1 MGTNKILTHPADS
14 LRGASSAVASE
25 PPPVGCRGKCV
36 DCHASLSQ
44 APPRLSTLRHVSIY
58 SSLRPPKG
66 RRRYDPPP
74 VSDDVRTQATTLLDR
89 AGTGD
94 PRALTDLFPVVYDE
108 LRRMAA
114 GLMARERP
122 SHTLQP
128 TALAHEAYVRLVDE
142 SRLRWQGRA
151 QFFALVAR
159 AMRRILV
166 EHARARGTAKRG
178 GGAHRVAL
186 EVEDPRSAPAT
197 LDVLDLESALTELAA
212 VDPRGATVVEL
223 RYFGGMGTA
232 DTAAALGVSP
242 RSVEEDWSMARAWLK
257 VRLGR

>member
-1 MGTNKILTHPADS
+1 MP
-14 LRGASSAVASE
+14 
-25 PPPVGCRGKCV
+25 
-36 DCHASLSQ
+36 
-44 APPRLSTLRHVSIY
+44 
-58 SSLRPPKG
+58 
-66 RRRYDPPP
+66 
-74 VSDDVRTQATTLLDR
+74 DDVRSQATTLLDR

-94 PRALTDLFPVVYDE
+94 PRALTDLFPFVYDE

-114 GLMARERP
+114 GLMARERA

-142 SRLRWQGRA
+142 SRLRWQGRP

-166 EHARARGTAKRG
+166 EHARARGAAKRG
-178 GGAHRVAL
+178 GGAQRVAL
-186 EVEDPRSAPAT
+186 DVADPRAT
-197 LDVLDLESALTELAA
+197 PPELDVLDLEEALVELAA
-212 VDPRGATVVEL
+212 VDPRGAMVVEL

-232 DTAAALGVSP
+232 DAADALGISP